1 MSRSL
6 VIAVDSLHRAV
17 GAKDNKN
24 HGDHFEA
31 IVHRDIKPKNIG
43 VLKKNPEGVRLVIKV
58 NQILKSEI
66 IRNNKKLKYV
76 CQLAD
81 FGLSLVLLKNSSRGI
96 VRKSEKFMPRTI
108 KKFKK
113 ALLRRA

>member
-43 VLKKNPEGVRLVIKV
+43 VLKKNPEGVR
-58 NQILKSEI
+58 
-66 IRNNKKLKYV
+66 
-76 CQLAD
+76 
-81 FGLSLVLLKNSSRGI
+81 
-96 VRKSEKFMPRTI
+96 
-108 KKFKK
+108 
-113 ALLRRA
+113 

>member
-1 MSRSL
+1 MIKNSRHAKITHGEVINVAWSMSRSL

-58 NQILKSEI
+58 NNIYIS
-66 IRNNKKLKYV
+66 
-76 CQLAD
+76 
-81 FGLSLVLLKNSSRGI
+81 
-96 VRKSEKFMPRTI
+96 
-108 KKFKK
+108 
-113 ALLRRA
+113 